1 MSSRRRGLVGLE
13 QVPARVVVHVEAA
26 GGGGRDGLTAA
37 AGPAGARRR
46 IGHVLE
52 VGEIRGLLRAG
63 VAHQRIHVPA
73 VALPVHRHA
82 VLAVVS
88 LVDPLLAQHLVL
100 GGGVGHIT
108 QHHHAVLGQRSGIVG
123 MDGVERTAAGGR
135 IGGRIVLVL
144 GAVIAADHRVE
155 DAVAHLVLEHDPV
168 GLLGI
173 VAIGDV
179 DARIAQQHGLRL
191 GAAGARGSEEA
202 RGRPEVDARGGV
214 GAVGALGL
222 RVRDQRAPVTPGI
235 GGEEGKARNTSL
247 RSL

>member
-1 MSSRRRGLVGLE
+1 MEHDTVGL
-13 QVPARVVVHVEAA
+13 R
-26 GGGGRDGLTAA
+26 
-37 AGPAGARRR
+37 
-46 IGHVLE
+46 
-52 VGEIRGLLRAG
+52 
-63 VAHQRIHVPA
+63 
-73 VALPVHRHA
+73 
-82 VLAVVS
+82 
-88 LVDPLLAQHLVL
+88 
-100 GGGVGHIT
+100 
-108 QHHHAVLGQRSGIVG
+108 
-123 MDGVERTAAGGR
+123 
-135 IGGRIVLVL
+135 
-144 GAVIAADHRVE
+144 
-155 DAVAHLVLEHDPV
+155 
-168 GLLGI
+168 GI